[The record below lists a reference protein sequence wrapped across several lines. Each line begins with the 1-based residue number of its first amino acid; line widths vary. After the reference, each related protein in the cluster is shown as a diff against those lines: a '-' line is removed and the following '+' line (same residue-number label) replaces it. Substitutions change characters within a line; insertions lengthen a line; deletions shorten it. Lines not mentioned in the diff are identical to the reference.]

1 MLTYDSTPQEHAMFM
16 TAILLSQQYNMTVN
30 GKQFAYRLEH
40 SNGRDV
46 IETLYRT
53 CMAITEN
60 KIIGIVGPAYSSEAR
75 LLARLCNRAGFPVI
89 GYSTTDPELSDRNAY
104 QTFYRTI
111 PSDIITAQ
119 ALLKLFQKYDW
130 NSTNIIYQDDNY
142 GEGGLQAIKKAFTD
156 EIKISQKI
164 KYDLSTDHID
174 DLRSQLEESP
184 SRIVIVWADENVTTK
199 IIQLAL
205 EAGDILAPS
214 FLWIFTA
221 LHSKMQLKDKQLIGM
236 LLIRPVTP
244 QIFNVST
251 NTTLLKDAIDIWKNY
266 DNQSYPGDE
275 TKIDGYALYAF
286 DSAWLLILGFQEF
299 CQRNSNNCL
308 SLVNTKHC
316 FTTRLTNRDKLHQIL
331 KNISFL
337 GVSGYVQFLE
347 NATDRLT
354 RSGSHFIIDNLQP
367 SKSNTNELYAEEVLK
382 LNGSTSNLT
391 RDSTTQW
398 ISTLNPIRWPAY
410 SGAKQNHY
418 ASLKGVRLNITVPIS
433 PPFYMEE
440 FNNSTNKT
448 DKSGYLYRL
457 ISLLEQRAGFSSNL
471 IVAPDDI
478 SYDELVECV
487 RNGTYEIVM
496 ADLAQTPS
504 RSNKIDF
511 SVSIYDNYMRLV
523 IRKSGKVYASWHAFV
538 LPFDGHVWLVIGIT
552 LGMSVLLIFGYE
564 KVEGKRQPDKK
575 KSDICDQSILGS
587 FLKSFY
593 HTIGAMAQT
602 GSELRV
608 KSFGGRGQTIL
619 LWLTSIYLV
628 SLLTSSMTTYFIE
641 KQKKPWIQSIED
653 LKMCGKLSCD
663 RIGVVERSQHEEYVM
678 QHLMNGN
685 QMDYHRLKHQRE
697 CYAKL
702 LNYHIDVA
710 IADSSSAEY
719 FTQTKQYCQLEV
731 VGFPFGKTDFGI
743 AVPKLWRYKQDLDNH
758 IMKLKEEG
766 EIDRLLEEYF
776 QEKYCDKKDG
786 HEGVGDGLH

>member
-53 CMAITEN
+53 CMAISEN

-275 TKIDGYALYAF
+275 TKIDGY
-286 DSAWLLILGFQEF
+286 
-299 CQRNSNNCL
+299 
-308 SLVNTKHC
+308 
-316 FTTRLTNRDKLHQIL
+316 
-331 KNISFL
+331 
-337 GVSGYVQFLE
+337 VQFLE

-354 RSGSHFIIDNLQP
+354 GSGSHFIIDNLQP

-382 LNGSTSNLT
+382 LNGSTSNLS

-398 ISTLNPIRWPAY
+398 ISTLNPIRWPTH
-410 SGAKQNHY
+410 SGAKPDHY
-418 ASLKGVRLNITVPIS
+418 VPLKGVRLNITVPIS

-697 CYAKL
+697 CYSKL

-743 AVPKLWRYKQDLDNH
+743 AVPKLWQYKQDLDNH

-766 EIDRLLEEYF
+766 EIDRLCSSESRRAHLSNNFNETIAHAIYSISVQDLKLFNEHAIE
-776 QEKYCDKKDG
+776 QN
-786 HEGVGDGLH
+786 GVSTLHASGGISRVS

>member
-418 ASLKGVRLNITVPIS
+418 ASLKGKTSTV
-433 PPFYMEE
+433 E
-440 FNNSTNKT
+440 
-448 DKSGYLYRL
+448 R
-457 ISLLEQRAGFSSNL
+457 
-471 IVAPDDI
+471 DI
-478 SYDELVECV
+478 
-487 RNGTYEIVM
+487 R
-496 ADLAQTPS
+496 
-504 RSNKIDF
+504 
-511 SVSIYDNYMRLV
+511 
-523 IRKSGKVYASWHAFV
+523 
-538 LPFDGHVWLVIGIT
+538 
-552 LGMSVLLIFGYE
+552 
-564 KVEGKRQPDKK
+564 
-575 KSDICDQSILGS
+575 
-587 FLKSFY
+587 
-593 HTIGAMAQT
+593 
-602 GSELRV
+602 SELRV

-786 HEGVGDGLH
+786 HEGVGDGLHLSQVYGLFIVHFGLAIIILVISGLKWNFVDHTQNGKSCSSNRNTMAQPSETNECTNSDNTISSLTQRQEARQIKQKIQKCKEQRQHMTQPATTIS

>member
-418 ASLKGVRLNITVPIS
+418 ASLKG
-433 PPFYMEE
+433 
-440 FNNSTNKT
+440 
-448 DKSGYLYRL
+448 
-457 ISLLEQRAGFSSNL
+457 
-471 IVAPDDI
+471 
-478 SYDELVECV
+478 
-487 RNGTYEIVM
+487 
-496 ADLAQTPS
+496 
-504 RSNKIDF
+504 
-511 SVSIYDNYMRLV
+511 
-523 IRKSGKVYASWHAFV
+523 
-538 LPFDGHVWLVIGIT
+538 
-552 LGMSVLLIFGYE
+552 
-564 KVEGKRQPDKK
+564 
-575 KSDICDQSILGS
+575 
-587 FLKSFY
+587 
-593 HTIGAMAQT
+593 
-602 GSELRV
+602 SELRV

-766 EIDRLLEEYF
+766 EIDRLCSSESRRAHLSNNFNETIAHAIYSISVQDLKLFNEHAIE
-776 QEKYCDKKDG
+776 QN
-786 HEGVGDGLH
+786 GVSTLHASGGISRVS